1 MLDVIILFLNNI
13 WSLKSIKN
21 LSYIVIGDNKDFFCL
36 SVLKTKNI
44 PHSLYKT
51 IFISN
56 IVLT

>member
-1 MLDVIILFLNNI
+1 M
-13 WSLKSIKN
+13 
-21 LSYIVIGDNKDFFCL
+21 IGDNKDFFL
-36 SVLKTKNI
+36 FEPVEKKI

>member
-1 MLDVIILFLNNI
+1 MLDVITLFLNNI
-13 WSLKSIKN
+13 WRLKSMKN

-44 PHSLYKT
+44 LHSLYKT

>member
-1 MLDVIILFLNNI
+1 M
-13 WSLKSIKN
+13 KN
-21 LSYIVIGDNKDFFCL
+21 LSYIVIGDNKDLFCL